1 MPGDVKLE
9 DVNQDGKID
18 IQDNYITS
26 RYHDWMGSFNVSA
39 LYKGL
44 DFSADIYTVQGITRN
59 NLYLYDYTYGGDL
72 RGNRNGIKVD
82 YWTPENPS
90 NTYPRPN
97 AGTSPVGMYNL
108 GLQDA
113 SYWRLQNISLGYSL
127 PNVLIS
133 RAKLNKLR
141 LYVTGQNLLTVT
153 KYQSYSP
160 EQDLSAYPTTRSFI
174 GGIQLG
180 F

>member
-1 MPGDVKLE
+1 
-9 DVNQDGKID
+9 
-18 IQDNYITS
+18 
-26 RYHDWMGSFNVSA
+26 
-39 LYKGL
+39 
-44 DFSADIYTVQGITRN
+44 
-59 NLYLYDYTYGGDL
+59 L